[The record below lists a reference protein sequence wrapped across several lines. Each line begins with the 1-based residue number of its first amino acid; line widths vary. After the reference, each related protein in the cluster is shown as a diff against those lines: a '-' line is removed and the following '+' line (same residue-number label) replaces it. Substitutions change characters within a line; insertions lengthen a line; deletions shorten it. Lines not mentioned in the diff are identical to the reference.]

1 MTATRV
7 LVADDHPTF
16 RRGLRALIDSL
27 PGIELIGEA
36 ADGEAA
42 VAQAAQLLPDVV
54 VMDLNMPGLNGVE
67 ATRRIVAANP
77 GIAVLVLTM
86 LDEDEPVFAAMRAG
100 ARGYV
105 VKGADTDNLLRALE
119 SVARGDVVFGPAV
132 ASRVLSYLTRPLSAR
147 DPVLFPELSD
157 REREVLE
164 FLARGMTNSQIARKL
179 VVSPKTVRNHVS
191 NIFTKLQVNDR
202 AEAVRRAQAAGLG
215 GYPARQA
222 ARHTR
227 RLSLP
232 GGRDE
237 RRPRPTGRPA
247 PARFA
252 GRTAIRPEDNALP
265 YPSRSALPL
274 PTGTTRRE
282 RSFWHWLWRAE

>member
-1 MTATRV
+1 VTAIRV

-27 PGIELIGEA
+27 PDIELIGEA

-42 VAQAAQLLPDVV
+42 VAQATQLHPDVV

-67 ATRRIVAANP
+67 ATRKITAANP

-105 VKGADTDNLLRALE
+105 VKGADTDDLLRALE
-119 SVARGDVVFGPAV
+119 SVARGDV
-132 ASRVLSYLTRPLSAR
+132 
-147 DPVLFPELSD
+147 VLFPELSD

-164 FLARGMTNSQIARKL
+164 LLARGKPNSQIAREL

-202 AEAVRRAQAAGLG
+202 AEAVKRAQAAGLG
-215 GYPARQA
+215 G
-222 ARHTR
+222 
-227 RLSLP
+227 
-232 GGRDE
+232 
-237 RRPRPTGRPA
+237 
-247 PARFA
+247 
-252 GRTAIRPEDNALP
+252 
-265 YPSRSALPL
+265 
-274 PTGTTRRE
+274 
-282 RSFWHWLWRAE
+282 